1 MYVLLSDLNA
11 LIFLSIVLEIEIYI
25 EIIKKY
31 TKHIFFPVTSRKLSS
46 THFHVWFEKQKHS
59 VLWLPLSSVC
69 TVRHFLS
76 TFHNRVA
83 GKTTVGTLI
92 FQPFCIF
99 AAVRLLILLEF
110 IIFAFALITPKEIPW
125 NAYSLSP
132 HSFHLQM
139 KGKCRLKKNK

>member
-1 MYVLLSDLNA
+1 ML
-11 LIFLSIVLEIEIYI
+11 
-25 EIIKKY
+25 
-31 TKHIFFPVTSRKLSS
+31 
-46 THFHVWFEKQKHS
+46 Q
-59 VLWLPLSSVC
+59 LPLSSVC
-69 TVRHFLS
+69 TVQHFLA
-76 TFHNRVA
+76 TFHNRVV

-125 NAYSLSP
+125 KAYSLSR

-139 KGKCRLKKNK
+139 KGKCRFEKKINTMWLGPFITLPVCWVFVSVSCCVHYITFLNLL